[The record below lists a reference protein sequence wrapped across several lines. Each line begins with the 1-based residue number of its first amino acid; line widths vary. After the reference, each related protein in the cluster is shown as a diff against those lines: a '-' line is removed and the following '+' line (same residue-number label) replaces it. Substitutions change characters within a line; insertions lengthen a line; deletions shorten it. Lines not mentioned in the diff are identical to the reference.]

1 MTAKKTTSKK
11 VISKPATGITMIV
24 PPGTIVKEATKMDN
38 ILGLEQKLLSELT
51 TVRQMKADHKAWLK
65 AEGEKS

>member
-1 MTAKKTTSKK
+1 MTQKKGTSQKGTNK
-11 VISKPATGITMIV
+11 LVSPITMIV

-38 ILGLEQKLLSELT
+38 ILGLEQKLLSELA